1 MDGDIAYTIVTD
13 AAVSTDGDYNSVNPA
28 DVEVTNTDDDGVGGG
43 NNCFETD
50 DTTARCDRPVP
61 IGVSSGH
68 PSITAGTIG
77 MRVTDGTDV
86 YALSNNHVYAATIG
100 MRVTDGTDVYALS
113 NNHVYAATNSATIGD
128 KVLQPGTID
137 GGTDPADAIGTLDDF
152 EPILFDGSDN
162 IMDAAIAL
170 SSTANLGNSTPNN
183 GYGVPSSA
191 TQVATVGLRVIKYGR
206 TTEET
211 KGKVYVIDAT
221 VNVCYEVTDARA
233 QNRRGLWTRTSCWVG
248 TSAPRATPDPSL

>member
-50 DTTARCDRPVP
+50 DTTAKCDRPVP

-68 PSITAGTIG
+68 PSITAG
-77 MRVTDGTDV
+77 
-86 YALSNNHVYAATIG
+86 TIG

-211 KGKVYVIDAT
+211 KGKVYAIDAT
-221 VNVCYEVTDARA
+221 VNVCYEVTD
-233 QNRRGLWTRTSCWVG
+233 GEVTSIGV
-248 TSAPRATPDPSL
+248 